1 MLTDEKLDQI
11 IGNVLRGGV
20 LLSFVIVATGG
31 FMFLLQHHADT
42 QPFARFSG
50 AAGLQT
56 LGEIWQS
63 VTRFDS
69 GGIIQLGLVVLIATP
84 VVRVVMAGAGF
95 ALIGDRMYSFVSLI
109 VLAILVYSITHTLG

>member
-42 QPFARFSG
+42 QSFARFSG
-50 AAGLQT
+50 CLLYT
-56 LGEIWQS
+56 S
-63 VTRFDS
+63 PSPRDS
-69 GGIIQLGLVVLIATP
+69 
-84 VVRVVMAGAGF
+84 
-95 ALIGDRMYSFVSLI
+95 
-109 VLAILVYSITHTLG
+109 